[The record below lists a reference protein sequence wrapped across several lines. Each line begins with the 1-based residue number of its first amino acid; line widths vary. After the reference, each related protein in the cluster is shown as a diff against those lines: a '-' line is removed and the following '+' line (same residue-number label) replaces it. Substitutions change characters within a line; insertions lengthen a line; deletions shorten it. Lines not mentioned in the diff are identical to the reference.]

1 MKLFFPIKFS
11 GHALVIAMV
20 LLFVSPIVNAQK
32 SGDKGYTVGPGDV
45 LQIQVWDNDD
55 LNRNIEISQDGTFS
69 FPLIGKIDATDLSV
83 NDVKHIL
90 TERLGNGY
98 LVAPQIEV
106 TVSEYNNKRVF
117 LFGEVVQP
125 GSYSLRHDIR
135 LLELISEA
143 GGFTNERGEICQI
156 VRTKKDVKN
165 VTPVSIEDADANE
178 IIMVDL
184 NRLIS
189 GQPKENIG
197 LLPGDSIYINPVNHV
212 FVTGEVRNPGK
223 VKWLTGMTVR
233 QSISMAGGGTQSAA
247 VDRTTIIR
255 LEKGHEVEV
264 KPGLSDP
271 VYPND
276 IIRVPE
282 SYF

>member
-1 MKLFFPIKFS
+1 MKCFFSTGFS
-11 GHALVIAMV
+11 GYALFLSML
-20 LLFVSPIVNAQK
+20 LLFVLPFANAQN
-32 SGDKGYTVGPGDV
+32 SDTKGYIVGPGDV

-83 NDVKHIL
+83 DEVKSIL
-90 TERLGNGY
+90 TKKLGDGY

-117 LFGEVVQP
+117 LFGEVTQP

-143 GGFTNERGEICQI
+143 GGFTDNRGEICQI
-156 VRTKKDVKN
+156 VRAKKDDQ
-165 VTPVSIEDADANE
+165 TTAPVSIEDADANE

-189 GQPKENIG
+189 GQRKENIK
-197 LLPGDSIYINPVNHV
+197 LLPGDSIYINTAGHV
-212 FVTGEVRNPGK
+212 FVTGEIRTPGRVR
-223 VKWLTGMTVR
+223 WLNGMTVR

-255 LEKGHEVEV
+255 LEKGREVKI

-271 VYPND
+271 VFPND

>member
-1 MKLFFPIKFS
+1 
-11 GHALVIAMV
+11 MV
-20 LLFVSPIVNAQK
+20 LLLVLPFANAQET
-32 SGDKGYTVGPGDV
+32 GNKGYIVGPGDV
-45 LQIQVWDNDD
+45 LQIQVWDHDD

-69 FPLIGKIDATDLSV
+69 FPLIGKIDATNLSV
-83 NDVKHIL
+83 DEVKSLL
-90 TERLGNGY
+90 TEKLGDGY

-106 TVSEYNNKRVF
+106 AVSEYNNKRVF
-117 LFGEVVQP
+117 LFGEVAQP

-143 GGFTNERGEICQI
+143 GGFTNDRGEICQI
-156 VRTKKDVKN
+156 VRAKKDDKN
-165 VTPVSIEDADANE
+165 TAPVSIEDADANE

-189 GQPKENIG
+189 GQLKENIK
-197 LLPGDSIYINPVNHV
+197 LIPGDSIYINTVDHV
-212 FVTGEVRNPGK
+212 FVTGEVRNPGE
-223 VKWLTGMTVR
+223 VKWLNGMTVR
-233 QSISMAGGGTQSAA
+233 QSISMAGGGTPSAA
-247 VDRTTIIR
+247 VARTTIIR
-255 LEKGHEVEV
+255 LEKGREVEV

>member
-1 MKLFFPIKFS
+1 MKCFFSTSFL
-11 GHALVIAMV
+11 GYLLLLMMV
-20 LLFVSPIVNAQK
+20 LLFLAPILQAQQK
-32 SGDKGYTVGPGDV
+32 GKKGYIVGPGDV
-45 LQIQVWDNDD
+45 LEIQVWGNDD

-69 FPLIGKIDATDLSV
+69 FPMIGKVDATDFSV
-83 NDVKHIL
+83 NEIKQL
-90 TERLGNGY
+90 LAEKLGDGY

-106 TVSEYNNKRVF
+106 AVTEYNNKKVF
-117 LFGEVVQP
+117 LFGEVTNP
-125 GSYSLRHDIR
+125 GSYSLRHETF

-143 GGFTNERGEICQI
+143 GGFTENRGEICQV
-156 VRTKKDVKN
+156 VRKKKDNQKT
-165 VTPVSIEDADANE
+165 TPISIEDADVNE

-184 NRLIS
+184 SRLLS
-189 GQPKENIG
+189 GHPKENIM
-197 LLPGDSIYINPVNHV
+197 LRPGDSIYINTADHV
-212 FVTGEVRNPGK
+212 FVTGDVINPGR
-223 VKWLTGMTVR
+223 VKWLNGITVR

-247 VDRTTIIR
+247 VNRTTIIR
-255 LEKGHEVEV
+255 LEKGREVEI